1 MQSSPLQALPVSLT
15 PAQLELAAWLLLSV
29 VLIALLI
36 WLWRWDRRRR
46 QRIARMLAVTSC
58 GFDHVRDVLVPDGQ
72 GGSLHVDFLLLTVRG
87 VVVIDLRDV
96 VGNIFGGD
104 QMNAWTVMN
113 RAQRYTFLNPQTA
126 LYDRIAAVR
135 ALAQDLP
142 VEGRIVFTARGR
154 FPKGL
159 PRHTL
164 SLESLSAEF
173 PVSDRDAVSELLA
186 RWTPLWESLKGAVT
200 PSKLAARKAAI

>member
-1 MQSSPLQALPVSLT
+1 MQSSPLQSLPLPLT
-15 PAQLELAAWLLLSV
+15 PAELELAGMLLLA
-29 VLIALLI
+29 VLLLALLI

-46 QRIARMLAVTSC
+46 QRIARALAVTSC
-58 GFDHVRDVLVPDGQ
+58 GFDHLRDVLVPDGQ

-96 VGNIFGGD
+96 AGNIFGGD

-113 RAQRYTFLNPQTA
+113 RSQRYTFVNPQTA

-135 ALAQDLP
+135 ALAQELP

-173 PVSDRDAVSELLA
+173 PVSDREAVSELLA
-186 RWTPLWESLKGAVT
+186 RWTPLWDGLKGAVT
-200 PSKLAARKAAI
+200 PSGLSAPKPAI